1 MRAPAILAISAMLA
15 IMASPSLCAAL
26 PISAQT
32 TSAAHPSPKAL
43 PAHRAAHAR
52 KRLIKTS
59 ASKSAPA
66 PQPAPAIPPAPKLP
80 NWPVND
86 PPARATV
93 VWDSHGL
100 RIQAANSSLQQILDE
115 VSTETGAKVEG
126 FGKDER
132 IFGTYGPGDP
142 RDVLAQLLDGT
153 AYNLLMIGGQS
164 ASAPLQVVLTARTA
178 GAPEPP
184 VTHTEPAD
192 DYDNAPV
199 ADEQPQ
205 PVQPPVSLPMQ
216 PHGFGIGQPPRTPQQ
231 IMQEMQ
237 LRQQQ
242 MEQQQQQQS
251 IPQY

>member
-32 TSAAHPSPKAL
+32 TSATHPSPKAL
-43 PAHRAAHAR
+43 PAHRVAHAR
-52 KRLIKTS
+52 KRLIKTT

-66 PQPAPAIPPAPKLP
+66 PPPAPKLP
-80 NWPVND
+80 DWPVND
-86 PPARATV
+86 PPARAAV

-178 GAPEPP
+178 AVPEPP

-242 MEQQQQQQS
+242 MEQRQQQQS
-251 IPQY
+251 IPQD